1 MPQSRD
7 SFFLFM
13 FKLLGFVEEKKKKNE
28 RKCKDTP
35 GDGIERF
42 P

>member
-1 MPQSRD
+1 
-7 SFFLFM
+7 M
-13 FKLLGFVEEKKKKNE
+13 FKLLGFVEEKKKNE